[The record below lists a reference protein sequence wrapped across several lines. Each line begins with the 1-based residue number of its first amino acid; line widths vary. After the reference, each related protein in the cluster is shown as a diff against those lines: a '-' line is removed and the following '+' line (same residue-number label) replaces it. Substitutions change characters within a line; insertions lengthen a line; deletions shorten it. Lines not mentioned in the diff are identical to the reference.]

1 MENAA
6 LTERRRIDALG
17 ATGLADPS
25 LVPAPMLGFA
35 QARLGGG
42 DNSQGVQAVN
52 GANPS
57 EMMDVDFSQSAGAIP
72 DFGWLNAPAPVADA
86 GKAPAANKSGQPGDA
101 APADPLSSQT
111 PQGNE
116 GSWTA
121 EDEKFLDQAVAGAGS
136 GGASGSSGGSMNGT
150 NQMSQ
155 ISDGEGNNA
164 ASSPSAASGGD
175 EASASEESASA
186 NGGGGNKS
194 KYDQLF
200 GQFGQSKEGN
210 CASVAVIKAA
220 LDKYDGKIFQSA
232 TKTGNGYD
240 VVQQDGKKL
249 TISKNE
255 LQQAAKFA
263 DFKGKPNEA
272 KSLAILSFAT
282 IAKRGSQEGM
292 GSFEQS
298 LKKLDS
304 GFDPKKAAQLLGLG
318 NKIKEVDPKTAS
330 KQDGAVAWNNVHAV
344 YQDNG
349 KTDSYGTA
357 KGADGTDTRGNKL
370 TNAFVFT

>member
-1 MENAA
+1 MENPA

-17 ATGLADPS
+17 ATGVADPS

-42 DNSQGVQAVN
+42 DYGQEVGAVN
-52 GANPS
+52 ALNPG
-57 EMMDVDFSQSAGAIP
+57 ERLDVDFGQAGPVP
-72 DFGWLNAPAPVADA
+72 DFSWLGAPAPS
-86 GKAPAANKSGQPGDA
+86 GGAPAVAKSGQPGEA

-111 PQGNE
+111 PQGSE

-121 EDEKFLDQAVAGAGS
+121 EDEKFLDQAVASAGS
-136 GGASGSSGGSMNGT
+136 GGGSSSGGGAGSMNGS
-150 NQMSQ
+150 NDMSM
-155 ISDGEGNNA
+155 ITDVNGENA
-164 ASSPSAASGGD
+164 PAAGASGGD
-175 EASASEESASA
+175 NDAAASESASA
-186 NGGGGNKS
+186 NSSSGGNKS
-194 KYDQLF
+194 KYDQIF

-220 LDKYDGKIFQSA
+220 LDKYDGKVFQSVS
-232 TKTGNGYD
+232 KTANGYD
-240 VVQQDGKKL
+240 VTQQDGKKV
-249 TISKNE
+249 TISKDE
-255 LQQAAKFA
+255 LKTAAKFA

-272 KSLAILSFAT
+272 KSLAVLCFAT

-292 GSFEQS
+292 GSFDQA

-318 NKIKEVDPKTAS
+318 NKIKEIDPKSAAN
-330 KQDGAVAWNNVHAV
+330 QDGAVAWNNVHAV
-344 YQDNG
+344 YEDNG

-357 KGADGTDTRGNKL
+357 KAADGTDTRGNKL

>member
-17 ATGLADPS
+17 ATGVADPS
-25 LVPAPMLGFA
+25 CVPPPMLGFA

-42 DNSQGVQAVN
+42 EQNQGTQAIH
-52 GANPS
+52 GFGPS
-57 EMMDVDFSQSAGAIP
+57 EMMDVDFSQPAGAIP
-72 DFGWLNAPAPVADA
+72 DFGWLSAPAPATNQA
-86 GKAPAANKSGQPGDA
+86 GQPGEA
-101 APADPLSSQT
+101 GPADPLSSQAAE
-111 PQGNE
+111 GSA

-121 EDEKFLDQAVAGAGS
+121 EDEQFLEKAVASAGS
-136 GGASGSSGGSMNGT
+136 GGGAGSSGGSMNGT

-164 ASSPSAASGGD
+164 ASSPSASGD
-175 EASASEESASA
+175 DAAASEESASA
-186 NGGGGNKS
+186 NASAANKG
-194 KYDQLF
+194 KYDELF
-200 GQFGQSKEGN
+200 GQFGQTKEGN

-232 TKTGNGYD
+232 SKTANGYD

-249 TISKNE
+249 TISKDE
-255 LQQAAKFA
+255 LKQAAKFA
-263 DFKGKPNEA
+263 NFKGKPNEA

-298 LKKLDS
+298 LKKLGD
-304 GFDPKKAAQLLGLG
+304 GFDPKRAAQLLGLG

>member
-1 MENAA
+1 MENPA

-17 ATGLADPS
+17 ATGVADPS

-42 DNSQGVQAVN
+42 DQCQEIGAVN
-52 GANPS
+52 ALNPG
-57 EMMDVDFSQSAGAIP
+57 EMLDVDFGQAGPVP
-72 DFGWLNAPAPVADA
+72 DFGWLAAPAPVPGQA
-86 GKAPAANKSGQPGDA
+86 APAVARSGQPGEA
-101 APADPLSSQT
+101 APADPLSGQT

-116 GSWTA
+116 GTWTA

-136 GGASGSSGGSMNGT
+136 GGGGGAAGAGSMNGT
-150 NQMSQ
+150 NEMSM
-155 ISDGEGNNA
+155 ITDVDGGNAPAAGASGAVDDMA
-164 ASSPSAASGGD
+164 AS
-175 EASASEESASA
+175 ENASA
-186 NGGGGNKS
+186 NSSGNKS
-194 KYDQLF
+194 KYDQIF

-220 LDKYDGKIFQSA
+220 LDKYDGKVFQSVS
-232 TKTGNGYD
+232 KTANGYD
-240 VVQQDGKKL
+240 VTQQDGKKV
-249 TISKNE
+249 TISKDE
-255 LQQAAKFA
+255 LKTAAKFA

-272 KSLAILSFAT
+272 KSLAVLCFAT

-292 GSFEQS
+292 GSFDQA

-318 NKIKEVDPKTAS
+318 NKIKEVDPKTAAS
-330 KQDGAVAWNNVHAV
+330 QDGAVAWNNVHAV
-344 YQDNG
+344 YEDHG

-357 KGADGTDTRGNKL
+357 RAADGTDTRGNKL
-370 TNAFVFT
+370 TNAFIFT

>member
-1 MENAA
+1 MENPA

-42 DNSQGVQAVN
+42 YECQEIGGVNALTP
-52 GANPS
+52 GD
-57 EMMDVDFSQSAGAIP
+57 MMDIDFSQSGPVP
-72 DFGWLNAPAPVADA
+72 DFGWLSAPAPSQSTPAVAR
-86 GKAPAANKSGQPGDA
+86 SGQPGEA
-101 APADPLSSQT
+101 APADPLSGQSA
-111 PQGNE
+111 QGNE
-116 GSWTA
+116 GTWTA

-136 GGASGSSGGSMNGT
+136 GGGASGGASSMNGT
-150 NQMSQ
+150 NEMSM
-155 ISDGEGNNA
+155 ITDVDGGNAPAAGATGGDVDTA
-164 ASSPSAASGGD
+164 AS
-175 EASASEESASA
+175 ESASA
-186 NGGGGNKS
+186 NSSGNKS
-194 KYDQLF
+194 KYDQIF

-220 LDKYDGKIFQSA
+220 LDKYDGKVFQSVS
-232 TKTGNGYD
+232 KTANGYD
-240 VVQQDGKKL
+240 VTQQDGKKVS
-249 TISKNE
+249 ISKDE
-255 LQQAAKFA
+255 LKTAAKFA

-272 KSLAILSFAT
+272 KSLAVLCFAT

-292 GSFEQS
+292 GSFDQA

-318 NKIKEVDPKTAS
+318 NKIKEIDPKTAAS
-330 KQDGAVAWNNVHAV
+330 QDGAVAWNNVHAV
-344 YQDNG
+344 YEDNG

-357 KGADGTDTRGNKL
+357 KVADGTDTRGNKL
-370 TNAFVFT
+370 TNAFIFT

>member
-1 MENAA
+1 MENPA

-35 QARLGGG
+35 QARLGGCG
-42 DNSQGVQAVN
+42 ECQEVGAVGALNPGEMLDIDFGQG
-52 GANPS
+52 GP
-57 EMMDVDFSQSAGAIP
+57 IP
-72 DFGWLNAPAPVADA
+72 DFGWLGAPAPS
-86 GKAPAANKSGQPGDA
+86 KATPSGQPGEA
-101 APADPLSSQT
+101 TPADPLSSQT

-116 GSWTA
+116 GTWTA
-121 EDEKFLDQAVAGAGS
+121 EDEKFLDQAVASAGS
-136 GGASGSSGGSMNGT
+136 GGGGGGAGSMNGT
-150 NQMSQ
+150 NSLSM
-155 ISDGEGNNA
+155 ITDVDGGNA
-164 ASSPSAASGGD
+164 PA
-175 EASASEESASA
+175 ASASGSVDDVAASESASA
-186 NGGGGNKS
+186 NSSGNKS
-194 KYDQLF
+194 KYDQIF

-220 LDKYDGKIFQSA
+220 LDKYDGKVFQSVS
-232 TKTGNGYD
+232 KTANGYD
-240 VVQQDGKKL
+240 VTQQDGKKVS
-249 TISKNE
+249 ISKDE
-255 LQQAAKFA
+255 LKTAAKFA

-272 KSLAILSFAT
+272 KSLAVLCFAT

-292 GSFEQS
+292 GSFDQA

-318 NKIKEVDPKTAS
+318 NKIKEIDPKTAAS
-330 KQDGAVAWNNVHAV
+330 QDGAVAWNNVHAV
-344 YQDNG
+344 YEDNG

-357 KGADGTDTRGNKL
+357 KAADGTDTRGNRL

>member
-1 MENAA
+1 MENPA

-17 ATGLADPS
+17 TTGLADPS
-25 LVPAPMLGFA
+25 QIPAPMLGFA
-35 QARLGGG
+35 QARLGG
-42 DNSQGVQAVN
+42 DCQQGIEAVHGLGGGGEMLDIDFGQA
-52 GANPS
+52 GP
-57 EMMDVDFSQSAGAIP
+57 IP
-72 DFGWLNAPAPVADA
+72 DFGWLSAPAPADA
-86 GKAPAANKSGQPGDA
+86 GQAPARSGGPGEA
-101 APADPLSSQT
+101 APADASGGAD
-111 PQGNE
+111 GNT

-121 EDEKFLDQAVAGAGS
+121 QDEKFLDQAVANTAGGS
-136 GGASGSSGGSMNGT
+136 GGGGGSSAGSMNGSNDRSMIT
-150 NQMSQ
+150 DYDSG
-155 ISDGEGNNA
+155 SAPA
-164 ASSPSAASGGD
+164 AN
-175 EASASEESASA
+175 ASAESSSSTDTAAEESASA
-186 NGGGGNKS
+186 NNGSNAG

-200 GQFGQSKEGN
+200 SQFGQTKEGN
-210 CASVAVIKAA
+210 CASVAVIKGA
-220 LDKYDGKIFQSA
+220 LDKYDGKVFQSV

-249 TISKNE
+249 TISKAE
-255 LQQAAKFA
+255 LKTAAKFA
-263 DFKGKPNEA
+263 NFKGQPNEA
-272 KSLAILSFAT
+272 KSLAILCFAT

-318 NKIKEVDPKTAS
+318 NKIKDVDPKTAS

-357 KGADGTDTRGNKL
+357 KAANGTDTRGNGL

>member
-17 ATGLADPS
+17 ATGVADPS

-42 DNSQGVQAVN
+42 DKSQGVQAVN
-52 GANPS
+52 GAGPS
-57 EMMDVDFSQSAGAIP
+57 EMMDVDFSQPSGAIP
-72 DFGWLNAPAPVADA
+72 DFGWLSAP
-86 GKAPAANKSGQPGDA
+86 APAANKSGQPGEA

-121 EDEKFLDQAVAGAGS
+121 EDEKLLDQAVASAGS
-136 GGASGSSGGSMNGT
+136 GGGSSSSSGGSMNGT

-155 ISDGEGNNA
+155 ISDGEGNNS
-164 ASSPSAASGGD
+164 ASSPSAAGD
-175 EASASEESASA
+175 DATASEESASA
-186 NGGGGNKS
+186 NGSGGNKS

-249 TISKNE
+249 TISKEE
-255 LQQAAKFA
+255 LKQAAKFA
-263 DFKGKPNEA
+263 NFKGKPNEA

-344 YQDNG
+344 YQDEG

>member
-1 MENAA
+1 MENPA

-17 ATGLADPS
+17 AAGVADPS

-42 DNSQGVQAVN
+42 DNCQEVGAVN
-52 GANPS
+52 ALNPG
-57 EMMDVDFSQSAGAIP
+57 EMLDVDFGQAGPVP
-72 DFGWLNAPAPVADA
+72 DFGWLGAPAPSGQVA
-86 GKAPAANKSGQPGDA
+86 KSGQPGEA

-111 PQGNE
+111 PQGSE
-116 GSWTA
+116 GTWTA
-121 EDEKFLDQAVAGAGS
+121 EDEKFLNQAIAGAGS
-136 GGASGSSGGSMNGT
+136 GGGSGGGGGAGSMNGSNDLSMIT
-150 NQMSQ
+150 DVNGQNAPA
-155 ISDGEGNNA
+155 EG
-164 ASSPSAASGGD
+164 ASGGD
-175 EASASEESASA
+175 SGAAASESASA
-186 NGGGGNKS
+186 NSTAAGNKG

-220 LDKYDGKIFQSA
+220 LDKYDGKVFQSVS
-232 TKTGNGYD
+232 KTANGYD
-240 VVQQDGKKL
+240 VTQQDGKKL
-249 TISKNE
+249 TISKDE
-255 LQQAAKFA
+255 LKTAAKFA

-272 KSLAILSFAT
+272 KSLAVLCFAT

-292 GSFEQS
+292 GSFDQA

-318 NKIKEVDPKTAS
+318 NKIKEVDPKTAAN
-330 KQDGAVAWNNVHAV
+330 QDGAVAWNNVHAV
-344 YQDNG
+344 YEDHG

-357 KGADGTDTRGNKL
+357 KTADGTDTRGHQL